1 MIVGRIYPLY
11 SIGEMYLYLNVMYN
25 YVIVSY
31 SYIGGVEIKMVLP
44 DKTVE
49 DNLEYSDN
57 LEEDIEENVYSKKAR
72 MRLLEDGEL
81 SNEEEAFM
89 EGYDWGVD
97 INEKWKQT

>member
-97 INEKWKQT
+97 INEK

>member
-1 MIVGRIYPLY
+1 
-11 SIGEMYLYLNVMYN
+11 MYLYLNVMYN

-72 MRLLEDGEL
+72 TRLIENGEL
-81 SNEEEAFM
+81 SNEEEGFM
-89 EGYDWGVD
+89 EGYDLEVD
-97 INEKWKQT
+97 INEK

>member
-1 MIVGRIYPLY
+1 
-11 SIGEMYLYLNVMYN
+11 MYLYLNVMYN